1 MRRCACFVA
10 EISGITA
17 EGNYTRVQFA
27 DGSSSFVRRGIT
39 QWDSMLPKPFFVR
52 VERSLIIH
60 LKAVRKVIA
69 EDRDEVSVDDGR
81 VQRTVNL
88 GRRGSFRLRRAL
100 RESSAR

>member
-1 MRRCACFVA
+1 MRLVFIT

-17 EGNYTRVQFA
+17 EGNYTRIQLA

-60 LKAVRKVIA
+60 LQAVRKVIA
-69 EDRDEVSVDDGR
+69 QDRDEVSVEVEGF
-81 VQRTVNL
+81 TELLML

-100 RESSAR
+100 RESNALR

>member
-1 MRRCACFVA
+1 MRVVFVA
-10 EISGITA
+10 EISGIRA
-17 EGNYTRVQFA
+17 EGNYTRVQLA

-69 EDRDEVSVDDGR
+69 HDREEVSAEIEGFKDPLA
-81 VQRTVNL
+81 L

-100 RESSAR
+100 RESQVL